1 MAAQGPTSEFR
12 LNLNANAPIVLGAL
26 RNRATLGGGTGGGF
40 AGSLGTTAIPGGGAS
55 NPWQAGATRSA
66 SIVGTDRDFIW
77 GFLLGFF
84 LGNILFF
91 WALVPSVPHKQ
102 RLGLIAGMVFHS
114 MMRNRSDDMIV
125 DDSYDD

>member
-12 LNLNANAPIVLGAL
+12 LNLNANAPIVLSAL
-26 RNRATLGGGTGGGF
+26 RNRATLVGGGF
-40 AGSLGTTAIPGGGAS
+40 AGSLGTATIPGGGAETR
-55 NPWQAGATRSA
+55 GAHPRS
-66 SIVGTDRDFIW
+66 SIVGTDRDFLW

-102 RLGLIAGMVFHS
+102 RLGLIAGMCFHS
-114 MMRNRSDDMIV
+114 MMRNKESDDV
-125 DDSYDD
+125 LDDDDSYDD